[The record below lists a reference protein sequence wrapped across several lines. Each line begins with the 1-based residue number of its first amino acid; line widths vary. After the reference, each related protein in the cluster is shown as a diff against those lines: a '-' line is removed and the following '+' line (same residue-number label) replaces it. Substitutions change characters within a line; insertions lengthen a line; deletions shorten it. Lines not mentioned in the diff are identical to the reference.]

1 MKSSSG
7 EHFIALDHVRALA
20 ALLVICWHFV
30 HAGQGYPVPFTGA
43 PSFFPLALF
52 DEGHTGVALFMVLSG
67 YLFARLLNGK
77 QVNYWIFYLNRALRL
92 LPLLFTVIGINLLL
106 HWLAG
111 TPLIPILL
119 EYGKGV
125 LLPSLPNGGW
135 SITVEIHFYLLIPVL
150 LVIAHR
156 KPVLLLAFVVAAVLL
171 RGYLHN
177 QTGSIQHYAYFTLI
191 GRADQFLFG
200 ILCFHARHLI
210 RKQHLLFALATL
222 SFLIFYWYFDSR
234 GGFYEMP
241 AYPSPSRLWIVLP
254 TIEGMYFGLLIAW
267 YESSFSHG
275 HGWLSRAVSQYG
287 KYSYAFYLWHFFFVF
302 TAADLIHQHIID
314 LSNFYLALLFAFLFY
329 LAMYPVG
336 YLSYRFIE
344 SPFLRARKKYTSPRL
359 QHTSA

>member
-30 HAGQGYPVPFTGA
+30 HAGHGYPVPFAGA
-43 PSFFPLALF
+43 PAFFPLAVF

-77 QVNYWIFYLNRALRL
+77 QVNYWSFYLNRALRL
-92 LPLLFTVIGINLLL
+92 LPLLLCVIGIRLLL
-106 HWLAG
+106 HALSG
-111 TPLIPILL
+111 TPLFPLL
-119 EYGKGV
+119 KEYGLGV
-125 LLPSLPNGGW
+125 VLPTLPNGGW

-150 LVIAHR
+150 LLIAQR
-156 KPVLLLAFVVAAVLL
+156 KPILLLAFVGAALLL
-171 RGYLHN
+171 RSYIHSHA
-177 QTGSIQHYAYFTLI
+177 GSIQHYAYFTLI

-200 ILCFHARHLI
+200 ILFFHARHLV
-210 RKQHLLFALATL
+210 RKQHLFFALATL
-222 SFLIFYWYFDSR
+222 SFLIFYGYFDSR

-241 AYPSPSRLWIVLP
+241 SYPSPSRLWIVLP

-267 YESSFSHG
+267 YDSSFRHG
-275 HGWLSRAVSQYG
+275 QGWLSRTASQYG

-302 TAADLIHQHIID
+302 SAADLIHRHLVD
-314 LSNFYLALLFAFLFY
+314 LSNFYVALLFALLFY

-344 SPFLRARKKYTSPRL
+344 SPFLRIRKKYITTKQPR
-359 QHTSA
+359 TAA